1 MKSTNQP
8 TIKSASL
15 QILLAVLFIAVGFLN
30 PSCSPEITQA
40 SLPYD
45 TLEAFSASGDS
56 LSADKW
62 WTSFND
68 QQLNQLIDTAL
79 MTNISLEAAWNRL
92 EAAEYSLKQ
101 ARSGLFPQVDLGLQ
115 SGISRPKPDF
125 VGGENTRLSL
135 GVSYEADLWGRIRY
149 AADAEE
155 YRMEATRFDYQAA
168 AVSLSGEITLAWF
181 RLQAAYRQQDIIEQ
195 QIATNEKTLSL
206 IRVRFGSGQVRGVDV
221 LRQQQLI
228 ASTREQQIVL
238 ETTVRTL
245 ENQLAILLGNPPE
258 AINSDSLKATM
269 PSLPP
274 MPSTGIPMQLINRRP
289 DIQSSFYQMKAAD
302 RDMASAISARY
313 PRLNF
318 SLTAAI
324 RSNDINDLLQ
334 SQAVSLT
341 GGLLAPLFYG
351 GRLKAA
357 ANQAEAV
364 RDQQVNNYAQAV
376 LLAFQEVE
384 NALIREQQQV
394 RRIEVVEERLDLAQR
409 ANEQL
414 KTEYLNGSTQYL
426 DVLTGLNQEQQLQ
439 LELVSAKLNL
449 LEIRVGLYR
458 ALAGGFETKRA
469 SQEDQS

>member
-1 MKSTNQP
+1 MIQP
-8 TIKSASL
+8 TIKSTTL
-15 QILLAVLFIAVGFLN
+15 EIFLVILFLIIGFLST
-30 PSCSPEITQA
+30 SCSPDI
-40 SLPYD
+40 SPVKLPYD
-45 TLEAFSASGDS
+45 TLKSFSASGDS
-56 LSADKW
+56 LTNTQW

-68 QQLNQLIDTAL
+68 RQLNELIDTAL
-79 MTNISLEAAWNRL
+79 SSNFSLEAAWNRL
-92 EAAEYSLKQ
+92 EAAEFSLKQ

-149 AADAEE
+149 AAQAEE
-155 YRMEATRFDYQAA
+155 YRMEATKYDYQAA
-168 AVSLSGEITLAWF
+168 AISLTGEITLSWF
-181 RLQAAYRQQDIIEQ
+181 RLQAAYRQQDIIDQ
-195 QIATNEKTLSL
+195 QIATNEKTLAL
-206 IRVRFGSGQVRGVDV
+206 IRVRFGSGQVRGVDI

-228 ASTREQQIVL
+228 ASTKEQQIIL
-238 ETTVRTL
+238 ETNVRTL
-245 ENQLAILLGNPPE
+245 ENQLAILLGKPPGLM
-258 AINSDSLKATM
+258 SVDSLKESM
-269 PSLPP
+269 PDLPP
-274 MPSTGIPMQLINRRP
+274 MPSTGVPMQLINRRP
-289 DIQSSFYQMKAAD
+289 DIQSSYYQMKASD
-302 RDMASAISARY
+302 RDMASAISAKY

-376 LLAFQEVE
+376 LVAFREVE
-384 NALIREQQQV
+384 NALIQEEQQV
-394 RRIEVVEERLDLAQR
+394 RRIAVVEERLDLAQR
-409 ANEQL
+409 ANQQL
-414 KTEYLNGSTQYL
+414 QTEYLNGSIQYL

-439 LELVSAKLNL
+439 RELVTARLNL